1 MEDIVKRLPTW
12 LVLAIA
18 CYVAVLVSYAMFD
31 NRRIDLWPPTIHSK
45 GVSSDPASAKPAR
58 VPWVTIGA
66 ATPKLRAADC
76 PARLPA
82 SLGLASAENIKPA
95 TWGDRERLWFGELR
109 GNTVWLFCL
118 QVGAA
123 TTVMVGAAGPEADS
137 TKVAVDLLVNL
148 VSQ

>member
-31 NRRIDLWPPTIHSK
+31 NRRIDLWPPTIHPK
-45 GVSSDPASAKPAR
+45 GVSSEPASPKHAR
-58 VPWVTIGA
+58 VPWVSIDT
-66 ATPKLRAADC
+66 ATPKFTAADC

-82 SLGLASAENIKPA
+82 SLSLASAENVKPA
-95 TWGDRERLWFGELR
+95 TWGDRDGLWFGELK
-109 GNTVWLFCL
+109 GNTVWLSCR

-123 TTVMVGAAGPEADS
+123 TAVMVGAAGQEPDS
-137 TKVAVDLLVNL
+137 TKGVVDLLVSL
-148 VSQ
+148 ISK